1 MIHCLLIQI
10 TRNHRGQA
18 IRNERPVLCEEIQ
31 IGRASECKIHLPDH
45 RVNLHHAVIK
55 HADDGRFYIE
65 CEGPAL
71 DINGAFEQYAE
82 LTPGTRILIGPYEL
96 IVEAAP
102 SNEILVLSY
111 ELIHPLADVNLAS
124 AAKASTTLAGT
135 GLSKRKPALWLAALV
150 TFVFLILPIT
160 YALSPNLHKVM
171 ERLPVAPDEPWNVG
185 QMSPGHRALS
195 TKCNTCHQQPFKAVP
210 DKACQNCHQ
219 SVANHINDKVLHE
232 RVFKNVRCAE
242 CHLDHRGQIGLIRH
256 DTAQCV
262 ACHGNIK
269 ARNAQTKIPNIHDF
283 SLDHPAFHLM
293 IRTGPGE
300 HDTKRVLQTDKANL
314 IEKSGLKYSHEVHFD
329 KALIEL
335 PHSTQARDI
344 QCDDC
349 HKMDDAGVG
358 FEPMIM
364 TMTCQQSKCHALDF
378 SPRVEGRQVPHAAEK
393 TVMTTLREF
402 YASRAISK
410 TYVDGVTI
418 DDLRRARNWAY
429 TQADNNAKILFSQ
442 TGEGTCLECHEV
454 SYDGKNKEVP
464 WQVAPVHV
472 ADHWLPKSRFPH
484 IKHQTTKCT
493 ECHDVMHSDKS
504 SDVAIPAIDK
514 CKVCHVGSKQVITR
528 VSSTCDTCHIFH
540 GFGTQ
545 QAHLVEMK

>member
-18 IRNERPVLCEEIQ
+18 IRNERSILCEEIQ

-55 HADDGRFYIE
+55 HSDVGRLYIE
-65 CEGPAL
+65 CEGPSL
-71 DINGAFEQYAE
+71 DINGSFEHYAE

-96 IVEAAP
+96 IVEAGP

-124 AAKASTTLAGT
+124 TAKASTTLAGT

-150 TFVFLILPIT
+150 AFAFLILPVT
-160 YALSPNLHKVM
+160 YALSPKLHKFL
-171 ERLPVAPDEPWNVG
+171 ERLPMTPDGSWDAG

-195 TKCNTCHQQPFKAVP
+195 TKCNTCHQLPFKAVP
-210 DKACQNCHQ
+210 DKACKNCHQ
-219 SVANHINDKVLHE
+219 SVANHIKDDVLHE
-232 RVFKNVRCAE
+232 RVFKNKRCAE
-242 CHLDHRGQIGLIRH
+242 CHLDHRGQKGLVRH
-256 DTAQCV
+256 DTPQCV

-269 ARNAQTKIPNIHDF
+269 TRDAQTKLPNIHDF
-283 SLDHPAFHLM
+283 SVDHPAFHLM

-300 HDTKRVLQTDKANL
+300 YDTKRVLQTDKANL
-314 IEKSGLKYSHEVHFD
+314 VEKSGLKYSHEVHFD

-335 PHSTQARDI
+335 PGSADTRDI

-358 FEPMIM
+358 FEPMTM
-364 TMTCQQSKCHALDF
+364 AMTCQQSNCHALDF

-393 TVMTTLREF
+393 TVMTALREF
-402 YASRAISK
+402 YASRAISE
-410 TYVDGVTI
+410 TYLEGVTI
-418 DDLRRARNWAY
+418 DDLRRARNWAR
-429 TQADNNAKILFSQ
+429 TQADSNAKFLFSEAR
-442 TGEGTCLECHEV
+442 EGTCLECHEV
-454 SYDGKNKEVP
+454 SYDDNNKKVP
-464 WQVAPVHV
+464 WQVTPVRV
-472 ADHWLPKSRFPH
+472 TDHWFPKSRFPH
-484 IKHQTTKCT
+484 IKHRTTKCT
-493 ECHDVMHSDKS
+493 ACHDVMHSDKS
-504 SDVAIPAIDK
+504 SDVVIPTIVK
-514 CKVCHVGSKQVITR
+514 CKECHVGSKQAISR

-540 GFGTQ
+540 GDVAQ
-545 QAHLVEMK
+545 PLQMVEMK